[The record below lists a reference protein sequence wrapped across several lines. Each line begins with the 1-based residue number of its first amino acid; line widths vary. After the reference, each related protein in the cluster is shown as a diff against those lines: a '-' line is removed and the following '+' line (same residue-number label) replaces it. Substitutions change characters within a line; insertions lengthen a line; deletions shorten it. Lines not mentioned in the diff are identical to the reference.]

1 MLRKSCQTK
10 SKKATKIRKVFVIHP
25 TFTTLVYTFLQKKSR
40 IKLNIFIF
48 F

>member
-1 MLRKSCQTK
+1 MLRKPCQTK
-10 SKKATKIRKVFVIHP
+10 SKKATKFRKVSVIHP
-25 TFTTLVYTFLQKKSR
+25 TFTILVYTFLKKKSR